1 MELRELL
8 AILWKRRLLVA
19 FVVLATAALS
29 AAFAFTRP
37 PRYESASTL
46 ALTPNNQNA
55 GFITPDT
62 LNALVGTY
70 AQTAQSSL
78 ILDQAEERIGGPLPG
93 SVDTSTQA
101 GTGILEIIG
110 EADTPEDAARIA
122 STVSGAFIEYLDSAE
137 TKLFAPQIVDPAI
150 PPDSESQPGPALIV
164 AIGIL
169 LGLLAGA
176 MLAYLVEQFRRRIE
190 TSTDI
195 AELTP
200 LPIIGSLPY
209 QRRLSRNASKLVWD
223 DLELTSLQEAV
234 RALRTN
240 VEVLVENQRS
250 ILLVTSPLAKEG
262 KSTIVANL
270 GVALSQVGIKTLIVD
285 ADLRRPAQHE
295 IFNVSNGTGLSSAL
309 TGKVDAKLRQAATGY
324 PGLSLLP
331 SGPVPPDSTELLH
344 VRSTSLIEEL
354 RKTDS
359 LVLIDSPP
367 ILPLSDARILAGK
380 ADGVLMAVAAGV
392 ENPSTLRHALET
404 LQFGSASILGIVLN
418 RAAEH
423 FGGARHYYDR
433 VREPKQPDIPA
444 SERTPV
450 TR

>member
-19 FVVLATAALS
+19 FVVVATAALS

-37 PRYESASTL
+37 AQYESSSTI

-55 GFITPDT
+55 GFITPET

-78 ILDQAEERIGGPLPG
+78 ILDDAEKRLGEPLPG
-93 SVDTSTQA
+93 SIDTSTQA
-101 GTGILEIIG
+101 GVGILEIIG
-110 EADTPEDAARIA
+110 EAETPEDAALTA
-122 STVSGAFIEYLDSAE
+122 STVSAAFIAYLNGAE
-137 TKLFAPQIVDPAI
+137 TKLFAPQIVDPAT
-150 PPDSESQPGPALIV
+150 PPTSESQPGPALIV

-190 TSTDI
+190 TSADV

-200 LPIIGSLPY
+200 LPIVGSLPY
-209 QRRLSRNASKLVWD
+209 QRRLARTASRLVWD
-223 DLELTSLQEAV
+223 DLELSSLQEAL

-240 VEVLVENQRS
+240 VEVLVKDRGAIVQ
-250 ILLVTSPLAKEG
+250 VTSPVAGEG

-270 GVALSQVGIKTLIVD
+270 GVALAQVGIRTLIVD
-285 ADLRRPAQHE
+285 ADLRRPSQHE
-295 IFNVSNGTGLSSAL
+295 IFNVSNSTGLTSAL

-331 SGPVPPDSTELLH
+331 SGPLPPDSTEMLH
-344 VRSTSLIEEL
+344 IRSAALIEML
-354 RKTDS
+354 RETDS

-367 ILPLSDARILAGK
+367 ILPVSDARILAGK
-380 ADGVLMAVAAGV
+380 TDGVLMTVAAGA
-392 ENPSTLRHALET
+392 ENPSTLRTALET
-404 LQFGSASILGIVLN
+404 LQFAGASILGVVLN
-418 RAAEH
+418 RSADSYASP
-423 FGGARHYYDR
+423 GYYDR
-433 VREPKQPDIPA
+433 VRDRAQADLSS

-450 TR
+450 AR